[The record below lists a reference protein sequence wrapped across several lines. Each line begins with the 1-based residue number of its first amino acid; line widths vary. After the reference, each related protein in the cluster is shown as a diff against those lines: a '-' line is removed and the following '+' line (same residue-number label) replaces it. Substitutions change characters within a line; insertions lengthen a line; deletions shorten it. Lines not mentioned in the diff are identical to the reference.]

1 MQVLVSPMMNVAA
14 SLLPCDD
21 TLMVSSF
28 VLGLNELSSVM
39 TSVPSVR
46 TVLQS
51 VVGKI
56 SSGSLQ
62 MHGIVVVAVELVGA
76 VTGAVELVGA
86 VVGAIELVGS
96 VTGAIELVG
105 ASSAAVV
112 NVTVE
117 LEVQSETID
126 AVAPKRSVLMNFMQS
141 ANDPTVSELMH
152 SFFILLASLDA
163 SVISLQSVSGSG
175 ASHSFKGL
183 VF

>member
-1 MQVLVSPMMNVAA
+1 MLA
-14 SLLPCDD
+14 
-21 TLMVSSF
+21 
-28 VLGLNELSSVM
+28 
-39 TSVPSVR
+39 SVPSVR

-51 VVGKI
+51 VIGKI

-76 VTGAVELVGA
+76 NV
-86 VVGAIELVGS
+86 
-96 VTGAIELVG
+96 
-105 ASSAAVV
+105 AAVV

>member
-1 MQVLVSPMMNVAA
+1 MNVAA
-14 SLLPCDD
+14 SLLPCEG

-28 VLGLNELSSVM
+28 VLGLNELSSVI

-51 VVGKI
+51 VIGKI

-76 VTGAVELVGA
+76 NV
-86 VVGAIELVGS
+86 
-96 VTGAIELVG
+96 
-105 ASSAAVV
+105 AAVV